1 MSKTL
6 RFLLIFIPVVC
17 IISAFTYFLPPV
29 HDRLAWRVDET
40 VLRVKYAL
48 NPPEKVIFV
57 PGAQL
62 TATIQETIPTP
73 VVFTPTNPPTNSPVP
88 TLVAPQSTATPGPTA
103 VPTNTATPI
112 PLKVALSGVEYTT
125 QHGRLNYCAPAN
137 LTMALSYWGWPA
149 VRNEVGEAVKPD
161 ERDKNVMPYELA
173 DYVVENTDLGVI
185 TRVGGDIELAKRLIS
200 AGYPVLVE
208 KGTFLV
214 DISNVYS
221 WMGHYQVLT
230 GYDETEEVF
239 IAQDSYRGADWE
251 ISYDDLI
258 DGWRAFNYTYIVIYP
273 EEKEGQVMELL
284 GPDADEVT
292 NYQNAAL
299 LASNEVVGLT
309 GIEKFF
315 AWFNRGTN
323 LMRLQDYAG
332 AAAAYDEAFAV
343 YPTIP
348 EEERPW
354 RMMWYQTGPYFAYFY
369 SQRYW
374 DVISLADTTLNAM
387 QSEKSL
393 EESYYWR
400 GMAKAALGDTAGA
413 IADYRMSLEFH
424 PDFGP
429 SIFQLNQL
437 GAAP

>member
-6 RFLLIFIPVVC
+6 RFLVIFIPVVC
-17 IISAFTYFLPPV
+17 IVSAFTYFLPPV
-29 HDRLAWRVDET
+29 HDRLARRVDET

-48 NPPEKVIFV
+48 NPPEKVVFV
-57 PGAQL
+57 PGAKL

-73 VVFTPTNPPTNSPVP
+73 VAFTQTSQPTNSSIP
-88 TLVAPQSTATPGPTA
+88 TLVTPQNSPTPGPTA

-112 PLKVALSGVEYTT
+112 PEKVALSGVEYTT

-149 VRNEVGEAVKPD
+149 IRNEVGEAVKPD

-173 DYVVENTDLGVI
+173 DYVIENTDLGVV
-185 TRVGGDIELAKRLIS
+185 TRVGGDIDLLKRLIS

-230 GYDETEEVF
+230 GYDETEEIF
-239 IAQDSYRGADWE
+239 ITQDSYRGADWE
-251 ISYDDLI
+251 ISNEDLI
-258 DGWRAFNYTYIVIYP
+258 DGWRAFNYTYMVIYP
-273 EEKEGQVMELL
+273 KEEEGKVMELL
-284 GPDADEVT
+284 GPDVDEVT

-299 LASNEVVGLT
+299 LASDEVVSLT

-323 LMRLQDYAG
+323 LMNLQDYAG

-413 IADYRMSLEFH
+413 IADYRTSLEFH

-429 SIFQLNQL
+429 SLYQLNQL

>member
-1 MSKTL
+1 MPKTL
-6 RFLLIFIPVVC
+6 RYLLIFFPLVC

-48 NPPEKVIFV
+48 NPPEKVVFV
-57 PGAQL
+57 PGAQQT
-62 TATIQETIPTP
+62 TATQGTVPTP
-73 VVFTPTNPPTNSPVP
+73 VAYTQTSQPTLTPPPTQVK
-88 TLVAPQSTATPGPTA
+88 PQQTDTPGPTA
-103 VPTNTATPI
+103 VPTNTATPRPPKI
-112 PLKVALSGVEYTT
+112 ALSGVEYTT

-149 VRNEVGEAVKPD
+149 VRNEIGESVKPD

-173 DYVVENTDLGVI
+173 DYVIENTDLGVV
-185 TRVGGDIELAKRLIS
+185 TRVGGDIELLKRLIS

-214 DISNVYS
+214 DISKVYS

-230 GYDETEEVF
+230 GYDDTESVF
-239 IAQDSYRGADWE
+239 IAQDSYTGPDWE
-251 ISYDDLI
+251 VPYDILI
-258 DGWRAFNYTYIVIYP
+258 EGWRAFNYTYLVIYP
-273 EEKEGQVMELL
+273 QEEEQVVMDLL
-284 GPDADEVT
+284 GPDSDEVT

-299 LASNEVVGLT
+299 LASNEVVSLT
-309 GIEKFF
+309 GMEKFF

-323 LMRLQDYAG
+323 LMHLQDYAG

-369 SQRYW
+369 SERYW

-413 IADYRMSLEFH
+413 ISDYRMSLEFH

-429 SIFQLNQL
+429 SLYQLNLL
-437 GAAP
+437 GAEP